1 LPATRNSLWIVR
13 NNGILEMRLLRE
25 RPHSDKRAGFLGT
38 WPSRPCRT
46 YGVKNLRKYAEHPRD
61 CEPRLDYPLWEPFKF
76 NVRLNPS
83 IIGMIAIKDQPII
96 SLTIGLSLGLDS
108 RACGNVRRRRF
119 SPDDA
124 RRFPPTTE
132 IIWFNSERCQ
142 QSATDSAMP
151 QSGVPSARPGQSES
165 SD

>member
-1 LPATRNSLWIVR
+1 MSGRIPISRQDFSELGPRAR
-13 NNGILEMRLLRE
+13 LE
-25 RPHSDKRAGFLGT
+25 S
-38 WPSRPCRT
+38 

-108 RACGNVRRRRF
+108 RACGNVRHRGF

-142 QSATDSAMP
+142 QSATDTAMP
-151 QSGVPSARPGQSES
+151 RSGVPSARPGQSES